1 MPTIDVY
8 TTPTCGFCKMLKA
21 FLSEHHIP
29 YTEHDVTAT
38 EAARDE
44 MQEVSG
50 GSMSVPVIVFD
61 KGKPTQSVQI
71 GYDESKVK
79 AALGL

>member
-1 MPTIDVY
+1 MQTLDVY

-21 FLSEHHIP
+21 FLSEHSIP

-38 EAARDE
+38 ETARKE
-44 MQEVSG
+44 MMDVSD
-50 GSMSVPVIVFD
+50 GSMSVPMIVFD
-61 KGKPTQSVQI
+61 KGKSTQTVQI